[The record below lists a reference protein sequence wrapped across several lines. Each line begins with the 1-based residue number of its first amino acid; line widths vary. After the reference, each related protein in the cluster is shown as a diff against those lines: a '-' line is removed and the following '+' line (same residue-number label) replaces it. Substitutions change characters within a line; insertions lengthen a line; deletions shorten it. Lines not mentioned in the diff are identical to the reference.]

1 MKLKSKTNVKQTKPK
16 NMSRSNPT
24 EDSKAINPA
33 VKFYEWSGS
42 EGKLKYYDKET
53 KKSVLLDLPFTFLP
67 LRRCVAVKG
76 YNGDTESSY
85 WSNEVKDTRTEVL
98 VVQSAT
104 GTGDK
109 RKIRTEA
116 VGLYKDIKDKI
127 KGMGV
132 KYVESLYIASY
143 DAKGKLELCN
153 IQIKGSMLRPWGDLA
168 KANNIWTSAI
178 KIDSFVENKKGGIK
192 FRVPVLKVISKIK
205 PETNDAAIELDKDIE
220 AYLDAYFAKNA
231 EAAKTA
237 SSEEVLHQEEKPVAK
252 RQPIVLDVQEDS
264 VDDIIS
270 EYEDDDVPF

>member
-1 MKLKSKTNVKQTKPK
+1 
-16 NMSRSNPT
+16 MSRSNPT
-24 EDSKAINPA
+24 EDAKAVNPA

-76 YNGDTESSY
+76 YNGDTETSY
-85 WSNEVKDTRTEVL
+85 WSNEVKDTRTDVL

-116 VGLYKDIKDKI
+116 VGLYKDIKDKV
-127 KGMGV
+127 KALGA

-143 DAKGKLELCN
+143 DKNKKLELCN
-153 IQIKGSMLRPWGDLA
+153 IQIKGSMLRPWGDIV
-168 KANNIWTSAI
+168 KSSNIWTSAI
-178 KIDSFVENKKGGIK
+178 KIDSFIEGKKGGVK
-192 FRVPVLKVISKIK
+192 FKVPVLKAISKIK
-205 PETNDAAIELDKDIE
+205 PETNDLAVELDKEIAE
-220 AYLDAYFAKNA
+220 YLDAYFLKNA

-237 SSEEVLHQEEKPVAK
+237 TTEEVAQPKAEEPKSPAKQQSRAAAVVDEEDEEEVAG
-252 RQPIVLDVQEDS
+252 
-264 VDDIIS
+264 IIAAM
-270 EYEDDDVPF
+270 EDDEEPEF